1 VMAAVPGASV
11 RRTCSRL
18 GVARSAMGCRP
29 RKGRHPVVD
38 AKRAARVW
46 QLIEQHPTFGYRRV
60 WAMMRFKD
68 GLRIN
73 KKAVYRILKLN
84 GWFVHQR
91 QPKAKPRVR
100 GRRSIAP
107 SSDMRWATDVTHIPA
122 GADGWAHLAVVI
134 DCHDREIIGYEL
146 ALRGRAKEAERAL
159 EDACLRRFGTLRPEG
174 PKPVLRSDNA

>member
-18 GVARSAMGCRP
+18 GVPRSAMGCRP

-38 AKRAARVW
+38 AERAARAW